1 MPPLPPSPSPSPSP
15 LWNCLFPS
23 LSAQDIYS
31 LFHLNRPFKFI
42 SKSSIFM
49 IPIVGWSMFLT
60 GREGEEDGLGGH
72 RQVSLLSVWN
82 WREGRVSPGGRRG
95 KGNLGWRYAVISD
108 FVTFII
114 HPSPHLQAILVSS
127 ALTGAA
133 SWSA

>member
-60 GREGEEDGLGGH
+60 GREGEDGLGGH